1 MNSMSPAM
9 KALAF
14 IFISVL
20 AGQSYMIYDLKNS
33 ISNQNSVQ
41 SEITKNTTVSVSDNT
56 NNKSALNVPSSTPTK
71 TQTVAKPAVQNYST
85 NSLHDSWDPFSEF
98 QAMQQEFDKI
108 FANMNSHFAND
119 PFFKSAHQNSFSQP
133 RLDISSNQKEYI
145 VKMDIPGIDNSNLEI
160 NVEDNILS
168 VRAEV
173 NEIKESNSTTY
184 ISKERYVNRFQ
195 RSIALS
201 DDADSDKMSSDYKD
215 GVLTIKIPKK

>member
-1 MNSMSPAM
+1 M

-33 ISNQNSVQ
+33 INNQNSVQ
-41 SEITKNTTVSVSDNT
+41 SEITKNTT
-56 NNKSALNVPSSTPTK
+56 
-71 TQTVAKPAVQNYST
+71 QTVAKPAVQNYPKT
-85 NSLHDSWDPFSEF
+85 TLNDSWDPFSEF

-119 PFFKSAHQNSFSQP
+119 PFFSSVYENSFSQP
-133 RLDISSNQKEYI
+133 KLDISSNQKEYI
-145 VKMDIPGIDNSNLEI
+145 IKMDIPGIDNSNLEI

-168 VRAEV
+168 VKAEV
-173 NEIKESNSTTY
+173 NEMKESNSTTY

-195 RSIALS
+195 RSIVLS
-201 DDADSDKMSSDYKD
+201 DDADTAKMSSDYKD